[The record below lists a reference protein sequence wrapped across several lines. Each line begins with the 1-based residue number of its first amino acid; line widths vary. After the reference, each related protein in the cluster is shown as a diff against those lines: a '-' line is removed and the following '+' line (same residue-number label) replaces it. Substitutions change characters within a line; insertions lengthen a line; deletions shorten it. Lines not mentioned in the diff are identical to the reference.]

1 MPSTVDQ
8 AHRLHIAYSHTGDS
22 TWCISATVAV
32 GINAPEP
39 AATHSRLATRR

>member
-22 TWCISATVAV
+22 TRCISATVGV

-39 AATHSRLATRR
+39 AATRSRLAKKR